1 MTRTLDLGRIYRDL
15 KDFQLA
21 TVDHV
26 AERLYGADAT
36 TRVLVA
42 DEVGLGKTLVAR
54 GLIARTIEH
63 HLRQDTGRIDIV
75 YICSNADIARQN
87 IGRLNVLG
95 AYDFDLA
102 TRITL
107 LPQILPDL
115 QRNRINFVS
124 FTPGTSFNLRS
135 SEGRQEERELLYR
148 MLRRLWGSGVVR
160 AWQRDTKVFAGS
172 AGYDNFH
179 NRIRRGADAFDVTL
193 AEEFKV
199 KLDALDAARAPGT
212 PTMQERFQHLRER
225 LARFPDPS
233 RVPDEV
239 RVERAEFIG
248 TLREA
253 LARSCVQA
261 LEPDLVILD
270 EFQRF
275 KHIFDDTDPA
285 GELARELFDHDDVRV
300 VLLSA
305 TPYKMYTLSDEPD
318 EDHYADFLNTLD
330 FLVGEE
336 QSAQLAAQ
344 VQAYRRAL
352 FDVGGPGLAAARDA
366 KQRLEASLR
375 GCMTRTERLAVTA
388 DRSGMLSEQP
398 CRDLR
403 LDADEVRRYVALSR
417 LADEVEVGGA
427 LAYWQATPYPLSFM
441 DGYELDRRVERR
453 IEDPL
458 SNGGLEHL
466 DADRLALSRAD
477 VEAYEQLDPA
487 NSRLRWLVSEMVD
500 SGAWQLLWVPPSL
513 PYYALDGAYANP
525 KLAGFTKKLVFSAW
539 RVVPTVIG
547 AMLSYAAE
555 RRMVQAGDPAAVN
568 TTEARARFS
577 GLLRFQRSEGRL
589 TGMPVLAMLHPSPA
603 LAELGDPR
611 EIASSMGGV
620 GPPVS
625 RDVVFRRV
633 RDRVAERLASLTA
646 GAPTDGPEDETWY
659 WAAPLLLDLDRDT
672 DGTRAWFERW
682 DLAERFV
689 DLGSGV
695 SGESVPAGWREHV
708 DEAVAFV
715 DDAAR
720 LGARPESL
728 GRVPDDLVDVVAE
741 LALGG
746 PGVVAL
752 RALSRIGESGVDDQA
767 IRTHAGHLA
776 WGLRHMFNLLDVT
789 SLLRAGVVGR
799 QREDAYWRLVL
810 RHCIDGCLQAVL
822 DEHAH
827 VVREW
832 LGLTAARGDALLGP
846 VSERMHEALTMR
858 TVNYSVRHF
867 AQRNGSVEI
876 DKQRMRGLFALRF
889 GDKDTDDAQTL
900 QRSSTVRKAFNS
912 PFRPF
917 VLATTSVGQEGL
929 DFHTWCHAVVHWN
942 LPGNPVDLEQRE
954 GRVHRYKGHAV
965 RRNVAADHRAAAFG
979 GDPDP
984 WTAMFDAAVGE
995 RGDDEN
1001 ELVPFWVYPREDGA
1015 RIERYVPALPL
1026 SRDARQLADLKRSMA
1041 AYRMV
1046 FGQPRQE
1053 DLVAFLNDRLDD
1065 AELERLMTELRI
1077 DVTPPPLAAGR
1088 REELY
1093 GTPPASIPEP
1103 EAEESVTAREPSPRE
1118 RLYERFW
1125 IRFLAELPRMPPL
1138 PYPPRSSSRRSYV
1151 LTASGISYAGY
1162 SLAFAGGGRL
1172 RIEFWIDAPGREQ
1185 QRERWRH
1192 FVTHRAAIERRYGA
1206 ALSWEELPESR
1217 LSRVATYYPER
1228 ADIFAEDRWSDYR
1241 DWLLQSTGRLQNAI
1255 TPAIDALRRP

>member
-1 MTRTLDLGRIYRDL
+1 VTRTLDLGRIYRDL

-36 TRVLVA
+36 TRFLVA

-95 AYDFDLA
+95 AADFDLA

-107 LPQILPDL
+107 LPQILSDL

-124 FTPGTSFNLRS
+124 FTPGTSFDLRS
-135 SEGRQEERELLYR
+135 SEGRREERELLYR

-160 AWQRDTKVFAGS
+160 AYPRDTKVFAGG

-179 NRIRRGADAFDVTL
+179 NRIKRGDDTFDITL
-193 AEEFKV
+193 AEEFNG
-199 KLDALDAARAPGT
+199 KLEALDEARPTGT
-212 PTMQERFQHLRER
+212 PSMQERFEHLRDR
-225 LARFPDPS
+225 LARVPDPS
-233 RVPDEV
+233 RVPHDV
-239 RVERAEFIG
+239 RSDRAAFIG
-248 TLREA
+248 TLRDV

-285 GELARELFDHDDVRV
+285 GELARELFDYEDVRV

-305 TPYKMYTLSDEPD
+305 TPYKMYTLTDEPD
-318 EDHYADFLNTLD
+318 DDHYADFLGTLD

-336 QSAQLAAQ
+336 RSGELAEQ
-344 VQAYRRAL
+344 VRAYRRAL
-352 FDVGGPGLAAARDA
+352 FDVSASALAVARIT
-366 KQRLEASLR
+366 KERLEASLR
-375 GCMTRTERLAVTA
+375 RCMTRTERLAVTA
-388 DRSGMLSEQP
+388 DRSGMLAEQP
-398 CRDLR
+398 CQDLR
-403 LDADEVRRYVALSR
+403 LDADDVRRYVALAR

-453 IEDPL
+453 LEDPL
-458 SNGGLEHL
+458 TNGELEHL
-466 DADRLALSRAD
+466 DADQLALSRAD
-477 VEAYEQLDPA
+477 VEAYERLDPA
-487 NSRLRWLVSEMVD
+487 NSRLRWLLSELID
-500 SGAWQLLWVPPSL
+500 NGAWRLLWVPPSL
-513 PYYALDGAYANP
+513 PYHELGGAYADP
-525 KLAGFTKKLVFSAW
+525 QLAGFTKKLVFSAW
-539 RVVPTVIG
+539 KVVPTVVG

-568 TTEARARFS
+568 TAEARQRFT

-589 TGMPVLAMLHPSPA
+589 TGMPVFALLYPSPA

-611 EIASSMGGV
+611 KVAHQLGGDGV
-620 GPPVS
+620 PPS
-625 RDVVFRRV
+625 RDDVLHVVRERI
-633 RDRVAERLASLTA
+633 AARLAPHTE
-646 GAPTDGPEDETWY
+646 GTPDDGPEDETWY
-659 WAAPLLLDLDRDT
+659 WAAPLLLDRDRNPE
-672 DGTRAWFERW
+672 GTAAWFDRW
-682 DLAERFV
+682 DLAERFTA
-689 DLGSGV
+689 LGDGTS
-695 SGESVPAGWREHV
+695 SDAAPDGWREHV
-708 DEAVAFV
+708 EEAVAFV
-715 DDAAR
+715 RA
-720 LGARPESL
+720 PSSL
-728 GRVPDDLVDVVAE
+728 GRVPHDLVDVAAE

-746 PGVVAL
+746 PGVLAL
-752 RALSRIGESGVDDQA
+752 RSLARINEAGVDDSA
-767 IRTHAGHLA
+767 TRAHAGFVA

-789 SLLRAGVVGR
+789 SLLRAGVEGR

-832 LGLTAARGDALLGP
+832 LGLTAVRGEALLGP
-846 VSERMHEALTMR
+846 VSETIGEALTMR

-867 AQRNGSVEI
+867 EQRNGHVAVR
-876 DKQRMRGLFALRF
+876 KGRMRGLLALRF
-889 GDKDTDDAQTL
+889 GDKDTDDERNL

-965 RRNVAADHRAAAFG
+965 RRNVAVNQRSAAFND
-979 GDPDP
+979 DPDP
-984 WTAMFDAAVGE
+984 WTAMFDAAAGE
-995 RGDDEN
+995 RRDDES
-1001 ELVPFWVYPREDGA
+1001 ELVPYWVYAPDGGA
-1015 RIERYVPALPL
+1015 QIERYVPALPL

-1041 AYRMV
+1041 AYRLV

-1053 DLVAFLNDRLDD
+1053 DLVAFLKDRLDD
-1065 AELERLMTELRI
+1065 AELAALMTDLRI
-1077 DVTPPPLAAGR
+1077 DVTPPPLSDARRAELCSAAPLEIPMEEGADASALTDAER
-1088 REELY
+1088 RRQRY
-1093 GTPPASIPEP
+1093 AKRGD
-1103 EAEESVTAREPSPRE
+1103 R
-1118 RLYERFW
+1118 YQRFW
-1125 IRFLAELPRMPPL
+1125 STVLADIRRSMPDVYVPA
-1138 PYPPRSSSRRSYV
+1138 PPPRSWV
-1151 LTASGISYAGY
+1151 WMPSGIPRIGFA
-1162 SLAFAGGGRL
+1162 LAFASRDRL
-1172 RIEFWIDAPGREQ
+1172 RIELYVDAKDAEA
-1185 QRERWRH
+1185 QRARWRH
-1192 FVTHRAAIERRYGA
+1192 FVAARGDIEARFGQS
-1206 ALSWEELPESR
+1206 LVWEELPDSR
-1217 LSRVATYYPER
+1217 ASRIAHYFPGAASVVDEQQWPALRQWLIDVAAPFER
-1228 ADIFAEDRWSDYR
+1228 AVQPSV
-1241 DWLLQSTGRLQNAI
+1241 
-1255 TPAIDALRRP
+1255 DALGS